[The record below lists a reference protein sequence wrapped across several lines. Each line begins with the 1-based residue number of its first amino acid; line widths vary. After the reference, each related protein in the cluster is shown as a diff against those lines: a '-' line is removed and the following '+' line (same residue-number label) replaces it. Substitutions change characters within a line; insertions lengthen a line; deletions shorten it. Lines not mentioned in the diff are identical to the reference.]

1 MEFVI
6 VIVGAALLAGIVKLA
21 ADRMLSVEDKK
32 AAGRR
37 AAIAQGAELTAG
49 LVRRA
54 EAESFAPQGGELGE
68 IHIEELG
75 AYGARLIGMEDGG
88 EKAAGAG
95 KDSPPPEEGEHVVL
109 ALRWKNVGK
118 DTLQRVIF
126 AVAFLSPEGEVLRP
140 DALDPEPWLKQ
151 FGCAA
156 GVIFTGHFGPGQGRM
171 QRDMRNP
178 FLLYHAPVGK
188 AVILG
193 VKAERVDGTEWERTV
208 LAK

>member
-21 ADRMLSVEDKK
+21 ADRILSGEDKK
-32 AAGRR
+32 AEGRED
-37 AAIAQGAELTAG
+37 AIVRGAELTAG

-54 EAESFAPQGGELGE
+54 EDFAPQGGELGE
-68 IHIEELG
+68 IRIEELG

-88 EKAAGAG
+88 EKAADAG

-109 ALRWKNVGK
+109 AIRWKNVGK
-118 DTLQRVIF
+118 DTLRRVIF

-140 DALDPEPWLKQ
+140 DALDPEPWLRQ

-193 VKAERVDGTEWERTV
+193 VKAEREDGTEWERTIF
-208 LAK
+208 AR